1 MYTLL
6 IIEDEE
12 LVRKGISSLIDFDK
26 MGIGS
31 VYEAE
36 NGEVAWD
43 IIVEQRPDIILSD
56 INMPHMDGITLAKKV
71 KELDKDT
78 HIVFLTGYDYFDY
91 AVSALKLGADD
102 YVLKPISKKDVE
114 NILINITNKLNQE
127 RREKAVYE
135 LISENEQNPC
145 GSSGS
150 DELLCIINQ
159 KIYCSDFSLKDLA
172 NQMGFSTN
180 YLSTFI
186 KKHLGMSFQD
196 YLTKNRI
203 DRAKILLLTTDLKI
217 YEIAEQV
224 GYEDVNYFSS
234 RFKQYVGMTPRQY
247 QKGVQ

>member
-26 MGIGS
+26 MDIGS

-43 IIVEQRPDIILSD
+43 IIVKQRPDIILSD

-145 GSSGS
+145 GSSES

-172 NQMGFSTN
+172 TS
-180 YLSTFI
+180 
-186 KKHLGMSFQD
+186 K
-196 YLTKNRI
+196 
-203 DRAKILLLTTDLKI
+203 
-217 YEIAEQV
+217 
-224 GYEDVNYFSS
+224 
-234 RFKQYVGMTPRQY
+234 
-247 QKGVQ
+247 